1 MLSHAEIIRNSSRT
15 TLPSPPARLRTEA
28 EISLWSIIANF
39 MTFLVPSF
47 LLRKIGKMNSP
58 AMVQAWREKCALC
71 MLIFLNCCFLGL
83 ITYGMNTLVCKGSNI
98 IIYGKIKPTI
108 MKTDYIIANGGIFES
123 DEYYGNEINTHLF
136 EKNSAACKDAFGY
149 QISGGDYEEK
159 EFKRVY
165 DLYFDW
171 SDVKK
176 LNLIVIDD
184 KVYDPSYC
192 DEPYFRDFISKY
204 RGGRANVKDMDKQC
218 LQCFKDSFLA
228 GKTSK
233 KTPGCIFADITLW
246 LSTVVIFSL
255 IFIRFFLA
263 MFYAWHMKFK
273 PVSIRGTTPCI
284 LQVTC
289 FSEGEAGL
297 RSTLDSLT
305 LLEYDPDYK
314 LIIVITDGL
323 VKGAGENMTTPEVL
337 LSMCEVDDPEPQ
349 AYISLKPGHK
359 RYNRAK
365 VHTGIYR
372 KDDKWTRIMIINK
385 VGNPD
390 EVSKKGNRGK
400 RDSQVILMSF
410 FSKLL
415 YGDRMCDLDF
425 EMYKK
430 MEKMFPKFKPQDFEI
445 LLMVDADTIVQ
456 QDALVRIVSAFEK
469 DPKIMGLCGETQI
482 LNKFESWVTQIQVF
496 EYYISHHLAKNF
508 ESVFGGVTCLPGCF
522 CTYRIKIITDAY
534 GNIKNHTDKKQNP
547 DEDWYCVPLLANP
560 LIINAYSV
568 YEAKTLHEQN
578 LLHLGEDRYL
588 TTLLM
593 KNFYK
598 RKLVFIPSAKCSTY
612 VPSDYKTLRSQRRR
626 WINSTIHNMFELV
639 CVDKLCGTHCFSM
652 QFAIA
657 FELFG
662 TLTLPAAIFFT
673 LVLIVSAFIFEPAW
687 IPLIML
693 AAILGLP
700 AVLIML
706 TTFQIQYVYWLIVYI
721 FALPIWN
728 FFLPVYAFWRFDDF
742 SWGDTRKTD
751 EKEVADDIGVF
762 EASNVKFKHLHEYI
776 EEEKEAATKAD

>member
-1 MLSHAEIIRNSSRT
+1 MLSHAEIVRNSSRT
-15 TLPSPPARLRTEA
+15 TLPSPPARVRAAPETSTWKMVAAFLTCL
-28 EISLWSIIANF
+28 IPNF
-39 MTFLVPSF
+39 AI
-47 LLRKIGKMNSP
+47 RKIGKMTNAS
-58 AMVQAWREKCALC
+58 VIQAWREKCALC
-71 MLIFLNCCFLGL
+71 MLIFMNCLFLGF
-83 ITYGMNTLVCKGSNI
+83 ITYGMNKFVCKGSNLI
-98 IIYGKIKPTI
+98 VYGKIKPTI
-108 MKTDYIIANGGIFES
+108 MKTDYIITNGGIFQS

-136 EKNSAACKDAFGY
+136 SKNSSACKQAFGG
-149 QISGGDYEEK
+149 QISGGDMEEK
-159 EFKRVY
+159 DFIRVY

-171 SDVKK
+171 DDIKK
-176 LNLIVIDD
+176 NNLIVIDD

-192 DEPYFRDFISKY
+192 NEEYFSSFISKY
-204 RGGRANVKDMDKQC
+204 RGGRANIKDLDKQC
-218 LQCFKDSFLA
+218 LQCFKDSFFA
-228 GKTSK
+228 GKTAR
-233 KTPGCIFADITLW
+233 KTPGCIFADILLW
-246 LSTVVIFSL
+246 ISTVIIFSL

-263 MFYAWHMKFK
+263 MFYAWYMRTK

-289 FSEGEAGL
+289 YSEGEAGL

-305 LLEYDPDYK
+305 LLDYDSDYK
-314 LIIVITDGL
+314 LIIVVADGDI
-323 VKGAGENMTTPEVL
+323 KGAGESMSTPEVL
-337 LSMCEVDDPEPQ
+337 MSMCEVDDPEPQ
-349 AYISLKPGHK
+349 AYISLKPGYK

-372 KDDKWTRIMIINK
+372 KDDKFARIMIINK
-385 VGNPD
+385 VGNPQ
-390 EVSKKGNRGK
+390 EVVKKGNRGK

-410 FSKLL
+410 FSKIL
-415 YGDRMCDLDF
+415 YGDRLSDLDF
-425 EMYKK
+425 EIYRKLV
-430 MEKMFPKFKPQDFEI
+430 KMFPKFKPEDFEI
-445 LLMVDADTIVQ
+445 LLMVDADTIVKE
-456 QDALVRIVSAFEK
+456 DALVKIVSAFEK

-482 LNKFESWVTQIQVF
+482 LNKAESWVTQIQVF

-522 CTYRIKIITDAY
+522 CTYRIKIVTDAA
-534 GNIKNHTDKKQNP
+534 GEIKNHTDKKKYP
-547 DEDWYCVPLLANP
+547 DEDWFCVPILANP
-560 LIINAYSV
+560 LIINAYSI

-612 VPSDYKTLRSQRRR
+612 VPADYATLKSQRRR

-652 QFAIA
+652 QFTIA

-673 LVLIVSAFIFEPAW
+673 VVLVVSAFISEPAW

-706 TTFQIQYVYWLIVYI
+706 TTFEIQYVYWLFVYI
-721 FALPIWN
+721 FALPVWN
-728 FFLPVYAFWRFDDF
+728 FCLPVYAFWRFDDF
-742 SWGDTRKTD
+742 SWGDTRKIDEKAVTD
-751 EKEVADDIGVF
+751 EVGIFD
-762 EASNVKFKHLHEYI
+762 ASAVRFRHLNEYLGD
-776 EEEKEAATKAD
+776 EN